1 MGWASSSSGR
11 LPLATLEP
19 PGEGGTGELPGFPP
33 ALTSQTFSPIQ
44 MAAQRQRA
52 LAIMC
57 RVYVG
62 SIYYEL
68 GEDTIRQAFA
78 PFGPIKS
85 IDMSWDSVTMKHKVS
100 VTSGGVCV
108 CEWSA

>member
-1 MGWASSSSGR
+1 
-11 LPLATLEP
+11 
-19 PGEGGTGELPGFPP
+19 
-33 ALTSQTFSPIQ
+33 
-44 MAAQRQRA
+44 
-52 LAIMC
+52 MC

-85 IDMSWDSVTMKHKVS
+85 IDMSWDSVTMKHKV
-100 VTSGGVCV
+100 CV
-108 CEWSA
+108 FFFLLFFFLLFIYFF